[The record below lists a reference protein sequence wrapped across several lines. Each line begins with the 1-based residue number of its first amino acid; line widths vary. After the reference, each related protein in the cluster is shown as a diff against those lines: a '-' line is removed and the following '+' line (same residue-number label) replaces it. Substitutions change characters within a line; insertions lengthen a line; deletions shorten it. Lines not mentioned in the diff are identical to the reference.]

1 MEEYILMFT
10 FMAIFNTIFT
20 IYASFHMVRLERR
33 LNKLTYLFIEVFD
46 EESSSDDEDTSD
58 EEDESDIEEGEEGG
72 EEGEDEE
79 GGEEEEE
86 EEVDEKKK
94 FINQLFTGTF
104 RSMQEGQSLQ
114 DVLEK
119 SMKEIEEKSRE
130 NPELVSQSDEFAL
143 HSLAKSGL
151 TQIRGIEALM
161 EAVSEAEI
169 FPKEQVSEMKRRFS
183 SIRENL
189 IEFGDTGDE
198 QNLEQSVDDAEL
210 AMNHFLNDEFL
221 GKAREKLK
229 QWTRNPAEPLS
240 SSSSS
245 E

>member
-1 MEEYILMFT
+1 MLLFN
-10 FMAIFNTIFT
+10 FMMIFNMIFA
-20 IYASFHMVRLERR
+20 IYASFRMIRLERH
-33 LNKLTYLFIEVFD
+33 LNKLTYLFIETFD
-46 EESSSDDEDTSD
+46 EESSTD
-58 EEDESDIEEGEEGG
+58 EEETSEEESEDS
-72 EEGEDEE
+72 EDEE
-79 GGEEEEE
+79 IEDEVDEVDEVE
-86 EEVDEKKK
+86 DEDEKEEVDEKKK

-114 DVLEK
+114 NVLEK

-221 GKAREKLK
+221 GKAREKFK
-229 QWTRNPAEPLS
+229 EWTRNPAEPP
-240 SSSSS
+240 SSS